1 MSKKV
6 CFMLRSSNQ
15 KDILDG
21 LRSTLGLSVANHF
34 SYGVVMNTE
43 LDPLDDYNKEN
54 VDWVRDMEGEVYTT
68 LQANA
73 DKNGLVSMSLEE
85 LGQKLREVDVIVP
98 YGLQD

>member
-6 CFMLRSSNQ
+6 CFMLRSSDE

-43 LDPLDDYNKEN
+43 LAPFDDYNKEN
-54 VDWVRDMEGEVYTT
+54 VEWVRDMEGEVYSTV
-68 LQANA
+68 QANV
-73 DKNGLVSMSLEE
+73 DKNELTPITLEE
-85 LGQKLREVDVIVP
+85 LGQKLRDMDIIVP
-98 YGLQD
+98 YGLQS

>member
-6 CFMLRSSNQ
+6 CFMLRSSDE

-43 LDPLDDYNKEN
+43 LAPMDDYNKEN
-54 VDWVRDMEGEVYTT
+54 IDWIRDMEGEAYSTV
-68 LQANA
+68 QANV
-73 DKNGLVSMSLEE
+73 DINGLAPITLEE
-85 LGQKLREVDVIVP
+85 LGQKLRDMEIIVP
-98 YGLQD
+98 YGLHD